1 MPPPDGLRDLS
12 PSPLWGGVRGGGN
25 PHLRCSAI
33 PPSDRNPSPSPLW
46 GGVRG
51 GGNPDDQCSAIPPS
65 LSLPHEG
72 GGDDAA
78 PGGDPSPP
86 QGTPDPNGP
95 VWKDGAFRHDN
106 WVRAEADAGLPDGP
120 VILSKKRWLAE
131 RGHLALRNTP
141 LGLLIEAGE
150 TADDIAADLPRFALI
165 ALSFPKFRDGRA
177 FSTARLLRDKYGYQ
191 GELRA
196 VGNVLS
202 DLIPFMRRVGFDAF
216 EVTHSPTRRALAE
229 GRIPEVT
236 LHYQPAAPGEP
247 PAAGPRPWLRHS
259 PRQR

>member
-1 MPPPDGLRDLS
+1 MPPPEASLAASPLHLRD
-12 PSPLWGGVRGGGN
+12 V
-25 PHLRCSAI
+25 
-33 PPSDRNPSPSPLW
+33 SPSPLW

-51 GGNPDDQCSAIPPS
+51 GGNPDVGCSAIPPS

-72 GGDDAA
+72 GGDAVATPAIPSDR
-78 PGGDPSPP
+78 DPA
-86 QGTPDPNGP
+86 GA
-95 VWKDGAFRHDN
+95 VWRDGAFRHDT
-106 WVRAEADAGLPDGP
+106 WVEAEADAALPDGP
-120 VILSKKRWLAE
+120 AILSKKRWLAE
-131 RGHLALRNTP
+131 RGRLAPRNAP

-150 TADDIAADLPRFALI
+150 TIDDIAADLPRFALI

-177 FSTARLLRDKYGYQ
+177 FSTARLLREKHGYK

-216 EVTHSPTRRALAE
+216 AVTHAPTRHALAE

-247 PAAGPRPWLRHS
+247 PSGTRPWLRRS
-259 PRQR
+259 GG